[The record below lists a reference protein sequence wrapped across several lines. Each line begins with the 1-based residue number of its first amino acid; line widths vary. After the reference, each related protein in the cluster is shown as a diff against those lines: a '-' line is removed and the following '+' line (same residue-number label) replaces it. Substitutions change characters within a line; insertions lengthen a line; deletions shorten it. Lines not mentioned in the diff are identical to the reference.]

1 MYPQPQHKKLKA
13 AAHSAPVA
21 QHARTALVVAE
32 LFGTHTTQTADI
44 RVTATATTPVAVHT
58 VHTTGITAAGAELAA
73 IAVGEASGHKAKLDI
88 TPMRA
93 IVESLTKREITEII
107 RGLGY
112 QAIPK
117 ADEDFGEL
125 IFSSNEGIRWNLY
138 LGHSG
143 PFYQEILITLFSW
156 TTHDPVRFAN
166 TWNTNNFVTAS
177 APGNDDTIIPES
189 DGSFLVTFETRIN
202 FEGGI
207 SVEHLRSRISEWIH
221 AVQEIA
227 KLEDFV
233 FLRPI
238 AANKK

>member
-1 MYPQPQHKKLKA
+1 VSPQPQHRRLTVV
-13 AAHSAPVA
+13 AHTAPDALHV
-21 QHARTALVVAE
+21 RTAPAVAE
-32 LFGTHTTQTADI
+32 QLGIRTTHTVAI
-44 RVTATATTPVAVHT
+44 RAMATAITQAVAHT
-58 VHTTGITAAGAELAA
+58 VHTTGTMAARVAPAATAA
-73 IAVGEASGHKAKLDI
+73 GEASGHKAKSAS
-88 TPMRA
+88 TPMKA
-93 IVESLTKREITEII
+93 MVESLTRREITEII

-125 IFSSNEGIRWNLY
+125 IFSSNEGIRWNVY

-143 PFYQEILITLFSW
+143 PFFQEILITLFSW
-156 TTHDPVRFAN
+156 TTHDPVRFVN

-177 APGNDDTIIPES
+177 APGNENTVVPES
-189 DGSFLVTFETRIN
+189 DGTFLVTFETRIN
-202 FEGGI
+202 FDGGI
-207 SVEHLRSRISEWIH
+207 SVEHIRSRISEWIH

-238 AANKK
+238 ATNKK

>member
-1 MYPQPQHKKLKA
+1 MK
-13 AAHSAPVA
+13 
-21 QHARTALVVAE
+21 
-32 LFGTHTTQTADI
+32 
-44 RVTATATTPVAVHT
+44 
-58 VHTTGITAAGAELAA
+58 
-73 IAVGEASGHKAKLDI
+73 
-88 TPMRA
+88 A

-125 IFSSNEGIRWNLY
+125 IFSSNEGIRWNVY

-143 PFYQEILITLFSW
+143 PFFQEILITLFSW
-156 TTHDPVRFAN
+156 TTHDPVGFVN

-177 APGNDDTIIPES
+177 APGNENTVVPES
-189 DGSFLVTFETRIN
+189 DGTFLVTFETRIN
-202 FEGGI
+202 FDGGI
-207 SVEHLRSRISEWIH
+207 SVEHIRSRMSEWIH

-227 KLEDFV
+227 KLDDFV

-238 AANKK
+238 TANKK